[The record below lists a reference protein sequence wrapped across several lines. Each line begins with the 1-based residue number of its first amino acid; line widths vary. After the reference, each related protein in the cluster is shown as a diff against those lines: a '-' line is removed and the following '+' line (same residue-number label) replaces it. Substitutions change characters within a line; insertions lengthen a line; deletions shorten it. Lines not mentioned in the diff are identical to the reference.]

1 MRETLHCSGQLKRGN
16 GKPRVELEWSN
27 YKTLSA
33 RGEIAV
39 PPPLSCTVQQNTS
52 GWCKLLFSAGVF
64 PLYLASINLFC
75 SFFKAIINSQ

>member
-39 PPPLSCTVQQNTS
+39 PPMCSKTPQ
-52 GWCKLLFSAGVF
+52 AGVSCYFLQVFF
-64 PLYLASINLFC
+64 PFI
-75 SFFKAIINSQ
+75 